1 MRRVLAI
8 VFAALIVFS
17 HAQALP
23 WLIKQQGLDQG
34 LPEFHRR
41 NQGLLRILAIIAGA
55 RGTTSQVCLPVRETY
70 MSEVTAE
77 ASADDLLPL
86 GISRLT

>member
-1 MRRVLAI
+1 MRRVLAM

-23 WLIKQQGLDQG
+23 WLIKQQGIDQG
-34 LPEFHRR
+34 LAEFHRR

-55 RGTTSQVCLPVRETY
+55 RGTTNQVCLPMRETY
-70 MSEVTAE
+70 MSEITAE
-77 ASADDLLPL
+77 GTADDLLPWEFL
-86 GISRLT
+86 G